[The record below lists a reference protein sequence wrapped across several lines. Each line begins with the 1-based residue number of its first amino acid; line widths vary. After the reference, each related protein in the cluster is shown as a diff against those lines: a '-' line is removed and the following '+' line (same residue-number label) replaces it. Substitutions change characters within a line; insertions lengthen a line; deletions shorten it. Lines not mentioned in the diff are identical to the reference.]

1 MFTWPL
7 ALASLGV
14 ENCLRS
20 RSLLEPWRC
29 ELVTSPFAV
38 GSLGVTSFL
47 ALPIALLFGVSGPSW
62 GSFWGDFG
70 AHLGCLGA
78 LLGRLGALLG
88 RLGASWRPLAVL
100 GLSWGPLGAVLGV
113 SWAVLG
119 LSWAV
124 LGPSW
129 AVLEPSWAVL
139 VPSWVPFGPSGP
151 YRKNHRKT
159 IGFSMILA
167 SRALLGVPWSAS

>member
-38 GSLGVTSFL
+38 ASLGVRSFF
-47 ALPIALLFGVSGPSW
+47 ALPIALLFGVSEPSW

-78 LLGRLGALLG
+78 LLGFIG
-88 RLGASWRPLAVL
+88 RLE
-100 GLSWGPLGAVLGV
+100 GPV
-113 SWAVLG
+113 
-119 LSWAV
+119 
-124 LGPSW
+124 GPS
-129 AVLEPSWAVL
+129 
-139 VPSWVPFGPSGP
+139 
-151 YRKNHRKT
+151 
-159 IGFSMILA
+159 
-167 SRALLGVPWSAS
+167 